1 VRRRLAHGDGPR
13 QAAAAVAG
21 ELGVARR
28 TIYETALR
36 LRAEERV
43 PPA

>member
-1 VRRRLAHGDGPR
+1 V
-13 QAAAAVAG
+13 AVAG

-36 LRAEERV
+36 LRAEEPV
-43 PPA
+43 PPG